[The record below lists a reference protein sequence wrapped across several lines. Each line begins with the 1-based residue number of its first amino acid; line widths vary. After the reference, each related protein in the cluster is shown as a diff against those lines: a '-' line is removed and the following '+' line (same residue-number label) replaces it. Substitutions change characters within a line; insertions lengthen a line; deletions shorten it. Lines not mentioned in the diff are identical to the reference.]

1 MNYRSSSSPGLFAHG
16 ASSLAATLRYAKARL
31 ALAGIEAREAGAHYG
46 LAAAMIAGALF
57 IAVLGYVFLVIT
69 LVFALAAAFDSAHA
83 WLWVMAAAGPI
94 IHADYS
100 SPYLSHAT
108 MEPMTGTAWFK
119 DDGTLE
125 VWTSTQNGEASMAAA
140 SEASGLPLDKV
151 EVHQAMLGGGFI
163 PAGASGHYAEDQRT
177 GQELHR
183 EAWQPR
189 AERPVAGR
197 AGEPRLSCCGAG

>member
-83 WLWVMAAAGPI
+83 WLWVMAAAALLHLAG
-94 IHADYS
+94 
-100 SPYLSHAT
+100 
-108 MEPMTGTAWFK
+108 
-119 DDGTLE
+119 
-125 VWTSTQNGEASMAAA
+125 AAA
-140 SEASGLPLDKV
+140 LVWLASRR
-151 EVHQAMLGGGFI
+151 LGQ
-163 PAGASGHYAEDQRT
+163 GAFPETLAEFQKDQQWLT
-177 GQELHR
+177 QLTKK
-183 EAWQPR
+183 
-189 AERPVAGR
+189 
-197 AGEPRLSCCGAG
+197 S